1 MQKII
6 TIYAALI
13 TLVALTFALRIQ
25 SLSELSKDLIKD
37 NYKLINMSE
46 ELLNDINIKQTEYP
60 ELMSKYLT
68 AEYDAMTR
76 VVAIYC
82 ND

>member
-1 MQKII
+1 MV
-6 TIYAALI
+6 YAALI
-13 TLVALTFALRIQ
+13 TLVALTFAIRNQ
-25 SLSELSKDLIKD
+25 YLSDLSKDLIKD
-37 NYKLINMSE
+37 NYKMIKMSE
-46 ELLNDINIKQTEYP
+46 ELLNDINIKQTEYA
-60 ELMSKYLT
+60 ELMFRYLT